1 MFAICGRNSTCEI
14 GKYFVLMLCN
24 LILMH
29 LSLLVGE
36 ACVFWCS
43 VISLLYTYHYLW
55 VRLVCFGA
63 LSFYPYAPII
73 TCGWGWYILM
83 HCHPILMHLS
93 LLICEAGVFWC
104 TVISSLCT
112 YHYFWV
118 RLVCFGA
125 LLPSSLCTYHYLF
138 VRRVWWF
145 LARFVVKI
153 FILHVYPWEDNTS
166 ASICPTPVVL
176 IQFDA
181 PASMSYQFSTQ
192 DYYIHYGSPI

>member
-1 MFAICGRNSTCEI
+1 
-14 GKYFVLMLCN
+14 MLCN
-24 LILMH
+24 LIIIH

-36 ACVFWCS
+36 AGMFWCT
-43 VISLLYTYHYLW
+43 VILSLCTYHYLW
-55 VRLVCFGA
+55 G
-63 LSFYPYAPII
+63 
-73 TCGWGWYILM
+73 GWYILM
-83 HCHPILMHLS
+83 HCHLILMHLS